1 MVPMNEGSPT
11 SKAPQARRFTH
22 VRWKDPRLLI
32 GLLLVA
38 ASVVAGAR
46 ILAAGDETSAVW
58 ALRADVRAGAAVASD
73 DLERVRVHL
82 DEDTKRHY
90 VAAEGPDSDTFV
102 GGRQQRVW
110 THDVRAGELVSRSA
124 LSEAEEAAGAELPL
138 RVETGSLPGDLGAG
152 DRVDVWVSQE
162 VQASSRPGVEDP
174 AAARAIASA
183 RVINVRATNAA
194 LSDGGT
200 QVVLVAV
207 DRDQREQLDEVLATL
222 VAGKIT
228 LIRVRDPGSS

>member
-11 SKAPQARRFTH
+11 SRPVEARRFTL

-46 ILAAGDETSAVW
+46 ILSAGDETSAVW
-58 ALRADVRAGAAVASD
+58 ALRSDVRAGAAAAAG

-82 DEDTKRHY
+82 DDDNGRRY
-90 VAAEGPDSDTFV
+90 VPAEGPASDAFV
-102 GGRQQRVW
+102 DTLGRHVW
-110 THDVRAGELVSRSA
+110 THDLRAGELVSRSA
-124 LSEAEEAAGAELPL
+124 LTEADAASGAELPL
-138 RVETGSLPGDLGAG
+138 RVETGSLPADLGAG
-152 DRVDVWVSQE
+152 DSVDVWVSRE
-162 VQASSRPGVEDP
+162 GP
-174 AAARAIASA
+174 AAGGDEAASPGSARAIASA

-194 LSDGGT
+194 LSDTGT

-207 DRDQREQLDEVLATL
+207 DRDQREELDEVLATL
-222 VAGKIT
+222 ATGKIT
-228 LIRVRDPGSS
+228 LVRVRDPGAS